1 VEEAKMLAGAEMDNL
16 FWMNVAR
23 DVRDLLRLGRPE
35 FALQKLDWA
44 IEKDITACEIA
55 ARRQVAK

>member
-1 VEEAKMLAGAEMDNL
+1 MLAGAEMDNL

-23 DVRDLLRLGRPE
+23 DVRDLLRLGQPQ

-44 IEKDITACEIA
+44 IERDLATREIA
-55 ARRQVAK
+55 ARRQASG